1 MASNTVHAPG
11 AKKQSGALVYL
22 LHSAPGPVVAGHWAG
37 LLSAPAG
44 LGTRPPLPD
53 LPPVKHK
60 EWGSSS
66 LAIIVSYVNR
76 VQITPTCWFSDVFS
90 QRLTPICQV
99 LVLK

>member
-11 AKKQSGALVYL
+11 AIKQSGALVYL

-66 LAIIVSYVNR
+66 LAIIVLTLIVYKSLLHVGFLTCFLRDLLQYVK
-76 VQITPTCWFSDVFS
+76 F
-90 QRLTPICQV
+90 
-99 LVLK
+99 